1 MVEIAAID
9 GETTE
14 IGLEF
19 VLLAALGAASLIGG
33 MVTALK
39 GRWGWFLL
47 GLVTAGLI
55 WPLTALL
62 VAQPDSPWARSFYGP
77 PKLARARRRKR
88 R

>member
-1 MVEIAAID
+1 MLEIAATQ
-9 GETTE
+9 GET
-14 IGLEF
+14 IDVGLEF
-19 VLLAALGAASLIGG
+19 ALLAALGAASLIGG

-47 GLVTAGLI
+47 GLLTAGLI
-55 WPLTALL
+55 WPVTGLL

-88 R
+88 H

>member
-1 MVEIAAID
+1 VVEIAATQPETID
-9 GETTE
+9 V
-14 IGLEF
+14 GLEF
-19 VLLAALGAASLIGG
+19 ALLAALGAASLIGG

-47 GLVTAGLI
+47 GLLTAGLI
-55 WPLTALL
+55 WPVTGLL

-88 R
+88 H